1 VYVIITDFS
10 TGKIRILSTCI
21 YMYRQGYHIIIILV
35 LQQNFSH

>member
-21 YMYRQGYHIIIILV
+21 YMYRQGYHIIIILI
-35 LQQNFSH
+35 LQQNFIA